1 MCTAFRL
8 LSAVFAALLA
18 TAAAAEPILLHDVRV
33 IDMVTTGEPRRADVL
48 IEGEKIAAVV
58 EPGKVLTASAREIDG
73 KGRYLIPGLAE
84 MHAHL
89 PINPDQR
96 AQALDLLALFVAN
109 GVTNI
114 RSMLGD
120 PWHLTLRQELA
131 SGKVIGPRLFAGA
144 PSLNGSSAP
153 DVETGTRLAREYA
166 AAGYDFLKLHPG
178 LTREVFD
185 AIARVAHE
193 TGMPFAGHVSD
204 AVGIEHALDSGYAAV
219 DHLDGY
225 LNALADEDCRRQHAA
240 GFFAIGLVD
249 CLDAVRIPA
258 LVKRTRSAGTWN
270 VLTQSF
276 LEGFAFPPASID
288 ALRARPE
295 MKYLPPSTAGDWIA
309 ARARFLGAQSPSK
322 AQFKRFIDLRRQLI
336 RALYE
341 AGVPLLAGSDSP
353 QIFNVPGFAAHDEL
367 EALVAAGLPPRAA
380 LEASTVNVARH
391 FKRQGEFGAI
401 VAGQS
406 ADLVLLEANPLER
419 IGNTRRI
426 AGVMLR
432 GRWLDRAELDEMLA
446 AVAAH
451 QATR

>member
-1 MCTAFRL
+1 
-8 LSAVFAALLA
+8 
-18 TAAAAEPILLHDVRV
+18 
-33 IDMVTTGEPRRADVL
+33 
-48 IEGEKIAAVV
+48 
-58 EPGKVLTASAREIDG
+58 
-73 KGRYLIPGLAE
+73 
-84 MHAHL
+84 
-89 PINPDQR
+89 
-96 AQALDLLALFVAN
+96 
-109 GVTNI
+109 
-114 RSMLGD
+114 
-120 PWHLTLRQELA
+120 
-131 SGKVIGPRLFAGA
+131 
-144 PSLNGSSAP
+144 
-153 DVETGTRLAREYA
+153 
-166 AAGYDFLKLHPG
+166 
-178 LTREVFD
+178 
-185 AIARVAHE
+185 
-193 TGMPFAGHVSD
+193 
-204 AVGIEHALDSGYAAV
+204 
-219 DHLDGY
+219 
-225 LNALADEDCRRQHAA
+225 
-240 GFFAIGLVD
+240 
-249 CLDAVRIPA
+249 VRIPA

-288 ALRARPE
+288 ALRARPA

-341 AGVPLLAGSDSP
+341 AGAPLLAGSDSP

>member
-1 MCTAFRL
+1 
-8 LSAVFAALLA
+8 
-18 TAAAAEPILLHDVRV
+18 
-33 IDMVTTGEPRRADVL
+33 
-48 IEGEKIAAVV
+48 
-58 EPGKVLTASAREIDG
+58 
-73 KGRYLIPGLAE
+73 

-89 PINPDQR
+89 PINPNQR

-288 ALRARPE
+288 ALRARPA

-341 AGVPLLAGSDSP
+341 AGAPLLAGSDSP